1 MKEDLQSRPKLHG
14 ATLSATSA
22 TFGAAKITQL
32 ENQIKFCKTRE
43 DEQKTRIV
51 DLQNELE
58 LLEKKLQQSEQQRN
72 ANLTDQ
78 GTYTSKLIFVRTLTL
93 KKSSRQAS
101 YYKSISLV
109 VCVLKA

>member
-14 ATLSATSA
+14 ATSSTTSA

-32 ENQIKFCKTRE
+32 ENQIKFYKTRE

-58 LLEKKLQQSEQQRN
+58 LLEKKLQQSEQQKN

-78 GTYTSKLIFVRTLTL
+78 GMPPH
-93 KKSSRQAS
+93 SR
-101 YYKSISLV
+101 IIVEL
-109 VCVLKA
+109 L